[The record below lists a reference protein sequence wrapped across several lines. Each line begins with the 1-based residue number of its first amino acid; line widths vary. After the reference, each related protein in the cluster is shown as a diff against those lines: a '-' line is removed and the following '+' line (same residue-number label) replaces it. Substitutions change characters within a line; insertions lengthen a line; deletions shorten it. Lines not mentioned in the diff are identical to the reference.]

1 MGKKLNLKFNIYSF
15 FSGAGFLDLGFEDAG
30 YNIAFV
36 NEFSEPFMEA
46 YKYARKE
53 MSYPNPLHGYYL
65 GDINDLLRGN
75 PKKMLHQYI
84 SEDRTKKKLVGFIG
98 GPPCPDFSVAGKNK
112 GIAGTNGRL
121 TISFKRLIL
130 QEMPD
135 FFVFENVKGLASTKK
150 HKEEFKKIKEAFKR
164 KNYVLTEKLI
174 NSLEYGAPQ
183 DRYRIILI
191 GVRADILAGT
201 YKEAKKILLT
211 FDWDGTKRYKL
222 ETISSIKWP
231 QKSVFNNGSVLAA
244 PQGIIQE
251 LTVEYWFRKNKVYE
265 HTNANDVF
273 TAKAINRFK
282 TIPEGDVS
290 RKSFKRLHRWRYA
303 PTAAYGNN
311 EVHLHP
317 YKERRLSVSEALAIQ
332 SLPAHFI
339 IKPDLTLTQKFK
351 MVGNGVP
358 YVASLAIACKL
369 KVFLERQVK
378 GM

>member
-1 MGKKLNLKFNIYSF
+1 M
-15 FSGAGFLDLGFEDAG
+15 DLGFEDTG
-30 YNIAFV
+30 YHIAFV
-36 NEFSEPFMEA
+36 NEFNKPFMEA
-46 YKYARKE
+46 YQYARSE
-53 MSYPNPLHGYYL
+53 MNYPNPLHGYYL
-65 GDINDLLRGN
+65 GDINDLRCGN
-75 PKKMLHQYI
+75 AKKMLHQYI
-84 SEDRTKKKLVGFIG
+84 SEDRARSRLIGFIG

-112 GIAGTNGRL
+112 GIAGANGRL

-150 HKEEFKKIKEAFKR
+150 HKEEFKKIKAAFKR
-164 KNYVLTEKLI
+164 KNYVLTERLI

-191 GVRADILAGT
+191 GVRADLLAET
-201 YKEAKKILLT
+201 YKKAKRILST
-211 FDWDGTKRYKL
+211 FDWEGTKKYKL
-222 ETISSIKWP
+222 ETISKLKWP
-231 QKSVFNNGSVLAA
+231 QSSPFKGESVLVA
-244 PQGIIQE
+244 PKDIIPE
-251 LTVEYWFRKNKVYE
+251 LTVEYWFRKNRVYE
-265 HTNANDVF
+265 HLNAKDVF
-273 TAKAINRFK
+273 NAKAIQRFK

-332 SLPAHFI
+332 SLPAKFV
-339 IKPDLTLTQKFK
+339 IKPELTLTQKFK

-358 YVASLAIACKL
+358 YLMSYAIAGGL
-369 KVFLERQVK
+369 KAFLEQQLENRPSR
-378 GM
+378 GT